1 MYQQIVQGKDLVADV
16 LPPPEYIIES
26 YLVSLQLE
34 KAEVSERDEL
44 VSRLKTL
51 KSEYDGRHEFWQKAN
66 LTSDIANALLND
78 AHTSAIK
85 FYDLAFNEYIPAI
98 MDNNM
103 SAAGASMSQMK
114 SAYATH
120 RKAIDQVVKMA
131 NARVA
136 ADEKNAADLISVAI
150 NSSLLVLA
158 ITLIITVAVAILIS
172 RSIASPMLYMQS
184 VMREI
189 GGSLDFTRRVAVKGE
204 NEIAQTA
211 RSFNKLIETI
221 QQSLS
226 EMLVEIK
233 RNEVASVEMHQSSVV
248 LSQIAKNGN
257 SSASEIRSAVLNIQN
272 QIDGI
277 SARTEDAG
285 AVTVK
290 SGQEAATMA
299 SQFALSVEQI
309 QSLTGSVAKASEQV
323 FALAESS
330 NNISLV
336 VTEIKK
342 IAEQTNLLAL
352 NAAIEAARAGE
363 SGRGFAVVA
372 DEVRKLA
379 ERVASLT
386 SSISVGIEEV
396 KHSSLN
402 STNMM
407 RNVVTEMDVTLELA
421 KSAGHAM
428 TNIQDY
434 SESVIKMVDG
444 IKLMASE
451 SQSSSR
457 GIAEQVDSVAKLID
471 DSNTAAEYTQKS
483 ADSLCDISV
492 HIAKVVDRF
501 KIGESTI
508 SIRNGSQSNVELF

>member
-1 MYQQIVQGKDLVADV
+1 MYRQIVQGKDLVADI

-26 YLVSLQLE
+26 YLVSHQLE
-34 KAEVSERDEL
+34 NAEVSERAEL
-44 VSRLKTL
+44 ISRLKTL
-51 KSEYDGRHEFWQKAN
+51 KAEYDTRHEFWEKAN
-66 LTSDIANALLND
+66 LTPDIGDALLKD

-85 FYDLAFNEYIPAI
+85 FYNIAFDEFLPAI
-98 MDNNM
+98 TSGNTNVVM
-103 SAAGASMSQMK
+103 ASMSQMK
-114 SAYATH
+114 SAYETH

-131 NARVA
+131 NSRVEG
-136 ADEKNAADLISVAI
+136 DEKNAATLIAAAT
-150 NSSLLVLA
+150 NTLLLVLA
-158 ITLIITVAVAILIS
+158 FTLIATVLVAIMIA
-172 RSIASPMLYMQS
+172 RSIANPMLSMQT
-184 VMREI
+184 VMHEI
-189 GGSLDFTRRVAVKGE
+189 GGSLDFTRRVSVKGE
-204 NEIAQTA
+204 NELAQTA
-211 RSFNKLIETI
+211 RSFNKLIETL
-221 QQSLS
+221 QASLS
-226 EMLVEIK
+226 EMLVEVK

-248 LSQIAKNGN
+248 LSEIAKNGN
-257 SSASEIRSAVLNIQN
+257 SSATEIRSAVVHIQN

-285 AVTVK
+285 AMTVK
-290 SGQEAATMA
+290 SGQEASTMA
-299 SQFALSVEQI
+299 RQFALSVEQI
-309 QSLTGSVAKASEQV
+309 QLLTGSVAKASEQV

-336 VTEIKK
+336 VTEISK

-396 KHSSLN
+396 KRSSLN

-407 RNVVTEMDVTLELA
+407 QNVVTEMDVTMELA

-428 TNIQDY
+428 SNIQEY
-434 SESVIKMVDG
+434 SESVIKMVEG

-457 GIAEQVDSVAKLID
+457 GIAEQVDTVAKLID
-471 DSNTAAEYTQKS
+471 NSNTAAKYTKKS

-492 HIAKVVDRF
+492 HIGKVVERF
-501 KIGESTI
+501 KIGDGSI
-508 SIRNGSQSNVELF
+508 SIRKGSQNSVELF